1 VSARVW
7 CLSLEDVDD
16 GDLDLRRGRA
26 RAAVASA
33 LFFRGGGLADL
44 DLFVET
50 VDTEDWEEDRARPL
64 SSSRFASSLSAT
76 PFLSSISDAD
86 SRNDGTNTHFSMRSL
101 GALLV
106 SAGARLGLSSC

>member
-1 VSARVW
+1 MSARVW

-26 RAAVASA
+26 RAADVSV

-50 VDTEDWEEDRARPL
+50 VDTDDWDEDRARPL

-76 PFLSSISDAD
+76 PFLSSVSDAD
-86 SRNDGTNTHFSMRSL
+86 SRTLPGTVAQELTSP
-101 GALLV
+101 
-106 SAGARLGLSSC
+106 